1 MTVARR
7 RFLRGLA
14 GALAT
19 PLVAGDA
26 FAAPFDRERSSTAR
40 ERILFV
46 VIDRPEDAQIEDH
59 RPNIRGLES
68 IVGDV
73 DRRLHVAPITIGDV
87 AHLDARALDATF
99 EPLAIV
105 GAGSFTEWFRY
116 ATDAAWQR
124 NLDHWMEIVRE
135 TTIPMLAICGSHQLV
150 ALAFNG
156 FGAVAHMNDGGAPVP
171 ISAELAASPPR
182 PMWPARRVGEEG
194 TYPLTATPSAEGDP
208 LVRAM
213 GRAPAAASHHKDMVV
228 DVTGFSLLYR
238 SDDGRSPATRAG
250 DQARNRC
257 IVQALRRDDP
267 RRVLYTTQF
276 HPEMSSFDEST
287 GSDDGAGAA
296 FIGAFL
302 EVARRWWRREG
313 VLD

>member
-1 MTVARR
+1 VRA
-7 RFLRGLA
+7 
-14 GALAT
+14 
-19 PLVAGDA
+19 VAG
-26 FAAPFDRERSSTAR
+26 REHV
-40 ERILFV
+40 LFV
-46 VIDRPEDAQIEDH
+46 VIDRPEDAQMGDH
-59 RPNIRGLES
+59 WPNIRGLES
-68 IVGDV
+68 IVAGV
-73 DRRLHVAPITIGDV
+73 DRRLRVAPITIGEL
-87 AHLDARALDATF
+87 AHLDARALDSTF
-99 EPLAIV
+99 APLAIV
-105 GAGSFTEWFRY
+105 GAGSFTAWYRY
-116 ATDAAWQR
+116 GTDAAWR
-124 NLDHWMEIVRE
+124 RDLDHWMEIVRE

-194 TYPLTATPSAEGDP
+194 TYPLTAAPSADGDP

-228 DVTGFSLLYR
+228 DTTGFSLLYR
-238 SDDGRSPATRAG
+238 SDDARSPATNAR
-250 DQARNRC
+250 DQARSRC
-257 IVQALRRDDP
+257 VVQALRRDDP

-287 GSDDGAGAA
+287 ASDDGAGAA

-302 EVARRWWRREG
+302 EVAKRWW
-313 VLD
+313 